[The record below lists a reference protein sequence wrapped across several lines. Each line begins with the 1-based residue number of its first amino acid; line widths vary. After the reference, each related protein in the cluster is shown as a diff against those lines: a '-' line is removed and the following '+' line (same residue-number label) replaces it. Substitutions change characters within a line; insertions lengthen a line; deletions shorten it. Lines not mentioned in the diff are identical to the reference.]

1 MSFGNV
7 IKILASLVLGVAV
20 ATVSPS
26 GAAHAGAY
34 GCNGTLVDTI
44 NQRGYDGTV
53 LAVSYI
59 YWDGT
64 YNCHVAVKKAW
75 VGTATKMRAEITSQ
89 KGGYDEDYGSFSS
102 YAGPVK
108 VDGRNTCINI
118 DLAMWGPGGA
128 ERLQNHTPY
137 SGWFHCG

>member
-1 MSFGNV
+1 M
-7 IKILASLVLGVAV
+7 
-20 ATVSPS
+20 
-26 GAAHAGAY
+26 
-34 GCNGTLVDTI
+34 
-44 NQRGYDGTV
+44 